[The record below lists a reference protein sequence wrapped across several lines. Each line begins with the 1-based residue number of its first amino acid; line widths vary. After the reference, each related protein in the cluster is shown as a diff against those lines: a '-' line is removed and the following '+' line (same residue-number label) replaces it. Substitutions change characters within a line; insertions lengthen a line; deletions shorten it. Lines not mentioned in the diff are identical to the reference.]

1 MKKTKNCSSRV
12 IIKKRME
19 TDEDDLAKGDSKTLE
34 QFLTIE
40 NNYTAYH
47 HPFLMNS
54 NLTKLFETSPKV
66 KALIDN
72 IKRLDKID
80 AETKGGVFKHF
91 IYSRMK
97 GRNRGITLVEAV
109 FNLLKNEGY
118 EVYQSREDT
127 KTIVRKFNN
136 RDNINEK
143 GKEMKSNVR
152 GDEIRFLGL
161 SEPHKEGLD
170 LFDVKYCHIFE
181 MPTNMTDM
189 KQIIGRGTRF
199 CGQKGLKDQF
209 PWSLN
214 VFIYRLSIPQ
224 SMRNYY
230 TVKGQTVHLDYDYF
244 SDYYNTYKVGN
255 DDYIN
260 RLEDYAHY
268 MSVDYGLTQDY
279 IPLKSIGNTQLVPI
293 RLEGIPNEVVTK
305 PFKKYRDANDILKE
319 EEEDKNLRDML
330 SAKQLDYDIRNQLLD
345 KNVSAVDAIPET
357 DDEIVRKALEILRK
371 RKNVIKSV
379 DSPLKTGGIIDKVI
393 AFFKSVG
400 SVKGKDDKTNIYK
413 MIDESGCDIKIGKAK
428 GSGKNTMLLSYPVI
442 KGDKIYNF
450 CFSKDEIMELISKN
464 NGMFSESIMEELR
477 EELDR
482 KGISNVIIDE
492 KMSTEFK
499 SAVLDSTNPVFT
511 KSNVEKSIMTIVL
524 DMMIN
529 YLEYSDVDV
538 NAGLFYRFLN
548 FGKNA
553 LFALIKAPLKL
564 LRFILLHP
572 TLSVV
577 FMILVKL
584 VKIAFCIYTS
594 NVDNIYIDTVVNQ
607 LKSYIGESAQ
617 AKAFMEILKVTC
629 KCVKAS
635 FTSLMT
641 GNIVGV
647 FTSCLAEINLGSFSL
662 SGSATWVMTTVI
674 DVMKS
679 ALSRFSFDVKGFQ
692 YIKDIVERPFET
704 VSMMMFGIDVNYG
717 TKKSKDYVTNQNSPI
732 DRFRSY
738 FETLAY
744 YMRGDFDMLV
754 VVIILQLL
762 PYSFMK
768 WILGRLIG
776 IMAEVP
782 GLKSISS
789 MLIEFNRYVESWT
802 SGSCLDMVIW
812 AMNTYPHYEIVVY
825 LLNQMKVL
833 FTEVVPCLY
842 GKLRSYVKSWY
853 TGTEITNFENCCNS
867 DIKEALEFVIARYAV
882 MKNEKDG
889 VEKVLTRNSKKRRN
903 ILTQNSEIHRNRLTL
918 NSKKRRNGL
927 AQNSKKG
934 RNLFSFKSIT
944 RRKQFT

>member
-1 MKKTKNCSSRV
+1 
-12 IIKKRME
+12 ME
-19 TDEDDLAKGDSKTLE
+19 TDDNDLAKGDSKRLE

-40 NNYTAYH
+40 NNYTAYNY
-47 HPFLMNS
+47 PFSMNS
-54 NLTKLFETSPKV
+54 NINKLFETSPKV

-72 IKRLDKID
+72 IKRLDRID

-91 IYSRMK
+91 IYSRLK

-118 EVYQSREDT
+118 EVYQSKEDT
-127 KTIVRKFNN
+127 KTIVRKFNSRYN
-136 RDNINEK
+136 NEQEK
-143 GKEMKSNVR
+143 MKSNVR
-152 GDEIRFLGL
+152 GEEIRFLGL

-181 MPTNMTDM
+181 MPSNMTDM
-189 KQIIGRGTRF
+189 KQIIGRGTRQ

-209 PWSLN
+209 PWNLN

-230 TVKGQTVHLDYDYF
+230 TVKGETFHLDYDYF
-244 SDYYNTYKVGN
+244 SDYYLTYKVGY

-260 RLEDYAHY
+260 RIEDYAHY
-268 MSVDYGLTQDY
+268 MSVDFGLTQEY
-279 IPLKSIGNTQLVPI
+279 IPLQSIGNTQLVPI
-293 RLEGIPNEVVTK
+293 KLEGLPNEVITK
-305 PFKKYRDANDILKE
+305 PFKKYRDKDDIIKE

-330 SAKQLDYDIRNQLLD
+330 STQQLDFDIRNQLLD
-345 KNVSAVDAIPET
+345 KNVSAVASIPET

-371 RKNVIKSV
+371 RKKVTAVKDLPSKS
-379 DSPLKTGGIIDKVI
+379 GGIIDKVI

-413 MIDESGCDIKIGKAK
+413 MIDESGCDVKIGKAR

-442 KGDKIYNF
+442 QGDKIYNF
-450 CFSKDEIMELISKN
+450 CFSKDEIMDLISTN
-464 NGMFSESIMEELR
+464 NGMFSDSIMKELKEELGK
-477 EELDR
+477 
-482 KGISNVIIDE
+482 KGISNVIIDQ
-492 KMSTEFK
+492 KMSSDFK

-529 YLEYSDVDV
+529 YLEYSNVDV

-548 FGKNA
+548 YGKNA

-594 NVDNIYIDTVVNQ
+594 NVENFYIDTVVEQ
-607 LKSYIGESAQ
+607 LKSYIGESGP

-635 FTSLMT
+635 FASLLT
-641 GNIVGV
+641 GNIVGM

-662 SGSATWVMTTVI
+662 SGTATWVMTTVI
-674 DVMKS
+674 DVMKT
-679 ALSRFSFDVKGFQ
+679 ALSKFSFDVRGFQ
-692 YIKDIVERPFET
+692 FVRNLVEKPFET
-704 VSMMMFGIDVNYG
+704 VATMMFGVDIKYG
-717 TKKSKDYVTNQNSPI
+717 TVKSDDSVAI
-732 DRFRSY
+732 DENNPLHRFRSY

-768 WILGRLIG
+768 WILGRLVG

-782 GLKSISS
+782 GLKGISN
-789 MLIEFNRYVESWT
+789 MLVEFNRYVESWT

-825 LLNQMKVL
+825 LMNQMKVL

-842 GKLRSYVKSWY
+842 GKLISYVKSWY
-853 TGTEITNFENCCNS
+853 TGTVNTNFENCCNS

-882 MKNEKDG
+882 TKDG
-889 VEKVLTRNSKKRRN
+889 EALTQNSKKRKN
-903 ILTQNSEIHRNRLTL
+903 TL
-918 NSKKRRNGL
+918 AQSSKTRKNAL
-927 AQNSKKG
+927 AQNSKTRK
-934 RNLFSFKSIT
+934 NTLAQSSKTLKNAFFKSKT
-944 RRKQFT
+944 RRNRLSFSNLVFS